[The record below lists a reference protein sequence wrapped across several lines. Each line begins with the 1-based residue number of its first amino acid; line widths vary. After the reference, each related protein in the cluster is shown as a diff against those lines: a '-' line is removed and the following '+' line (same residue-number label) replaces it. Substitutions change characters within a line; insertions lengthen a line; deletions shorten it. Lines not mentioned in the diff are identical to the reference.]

1 MKKETK
7 IETKPLLISMNISL
21 LNIGSAEFN
30 PTFSGRLCPSFNIIQ
45 IATTRY
51 LYVFVPC
58 F

>member
-7 IETKPLLISMNISL
+7 IETKPLLMSVNVSL

-30 PTFSGRLCPSFNIIQ
+30 PTSSGRLYSSFNIIQ
-45 IATTRY
+45 IATIR
-51 LYVFVPC
+51 LVFVPC